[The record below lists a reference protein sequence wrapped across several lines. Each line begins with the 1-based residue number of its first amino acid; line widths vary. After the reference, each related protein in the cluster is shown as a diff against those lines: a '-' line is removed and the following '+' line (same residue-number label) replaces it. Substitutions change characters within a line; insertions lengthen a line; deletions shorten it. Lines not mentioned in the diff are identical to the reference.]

1 MLHDGDV
8 PPFIKD
14 FPPGVNEALALIQI
28 FWDINKDTGGRF
40 VADWK
45 RAMCT
50 YAARKVGRALL
61 NDMLEELKHP
71 TELIDRMLQVIAD
84 YISLPCPNAT
94 AL

>member
-14 FPPGVNEALALIQI
+14 FPSGVNEALTFIQI
-28 FWDINKDTGGRF
+28 FWDTNKGTGGRF

-50 YAARKVGRALL
+50 FTARKVGRALL
-61 NDMLEELKHP
+61 NDVLEELKHP
-71 TELIDRMLQVIAD
+71 AELVDRMLEVVAD
-84 YISLPCPNAT
+84 FITLPCPNAT

>member
-14 FPPGVNEALALIQI
+14 FPPGVNAALAFIQI
-28 FWDINKDTGGRF
+28 FWDTNKDTGGRF

-50 YAARKVGRALL
+50 FTARKVGRALL
-61 NDMLEELKHP
+61 NDVLEELKHP
-71 TELIDRMLQVIAD
+71 AELVDRMLEVVAD
-84 YISLPCPNAT
+84 FITLPCPNAT

>member
-1 MLHDGDV
+1 MLHNGDV

-28 FWDINKDTGGRF
+28 LWDTNKDTAGKF

-50 YAARKVGRALL
+50 FTARKVGRALL
-61 NDMLEELKHP
+61 IDLLEELKHP
-71 TELIDRMLQVIAD
+71 AELVARMLEVVID
-84 YISLPCPNAT
+84 FISLPCPNAT